1 MYWETLPNWFWVLY
15 YLFLLSTLGTAIY
28 SIVKKKGKILPFLT
42 IMFTVTIPIVAF
54 INSLGR
60 AEEMNEF
67 EHLVSQ
73 LQKGASWAIYSIIGY
88 LFLFIWWFSF
98 CSKVKIKT
106 KLSDYFRIK

>member
-42 IMFTVTIPIVAF
+42 IVFTVTIPIVAF

-60 AEEMNEF
+60 AEEMNEY

-73 LQKGASWAIYSIIGY
+73 LHKGASWAIFSIIGY
-88 LFLFIWWFSF
+88 LFLFIWWFF
-98 CSKVKIKT
+98 FLFKSKHKN
-106 KLSDYFRIK
+106 